1 MPIRT
6 SEYIGYPTIDPIPRE
21 EEYELINRWQ
31 QHQDQAALSRLCK
44 ANLRFVTEV
53 AKEFLRTSLEK
64 TDLPELAAIGA
75 TGLIEAANRFDTSK
89 GFKFISYAV
98 WWVRQA
104 IQKHFADNSTT
115 IRLPVNVR
123 DALGRLVRS
132 QAQQQQII
140 GRRVSLNEAAE
151 NAGLP
156 AYAVRAYPLW
166 EGGGHYL
173 PLDQSANE
181 DDRSP
186 ADFLADPRAVDALKE
201 TLAGEQVALL
211 AGLLDRLDARSRR
224 ILVIYFGLEGHAPK
238 TLEQIGQSMG
248 ITRERVRQIK
258 EVALARLKRWAEHS
272 PLSETMTV

>member
-6 SEYIGYPTIDPIPRE
+6 SEYIDYPTIDPIPRE

-132 QAQQQQII
+132 QAQQQQNI
-140 GRRVSLNEAAE
+140 GRRVSLDEAAE
-151 NAGLP
+151 HADLP
-156 AYAVRAYPLW
+156 AYAVRAFPLW

-173 PLDQSANE
+173 ALDQPVTE

-186 ADFLADPRAVDALKE
+186 ADFFADPGAVDALAE

-224 ILVIYFGLEGHAPK
+224 ILALYFGLEGHAPR
-238 TLEQIGQSMG
+238 TLEEIGQSMG

-258 EVALARLKRWAEHS
+258 EVALSRLKRWAEHS